1 MDFSVTEDQVTLR
14 DSAFKFAKQELNA
27 GLPERDQ
34 AQEFSHENWKK
45 CAEFGIQGLP
55 MPTCYGGTEHDM
67 LSVVLALEGLGR
79 GCKDNGLI
87 FALGAQIWSV
97 QIPILN
103 FASAALKERFLPRLI
118 SGEMIGGHA
127 VTEPG
132 SGSDVF
138 SLRTAARRDGDS
150 YVLNGQKTFVTSAP
164 LASVF
169 LVLATVDPAKGARGL
184 TAFLVERNTPGL
196 RVSGHFEKMG
206 LRTTQLAEVFLDDCR
221 VPAGNILGREGGGS
235 AVFNCAME
243 WERAFILV
251 PALGTMQRL
260 LDECIK
266 YATIRKQFGVP
277 IGKNQAVAN
286 KIVEMQLRLE
296 TARLLAYRT
305 AWLKSRK
312 RRLTLEPSEVKLH
325 LSESWVQCCLDA
337 MQIHGGS
344 GYIVETGIERELRD
358 SLSSKLYSGTS
369 EIQKVIIAR
378 YLGL

>member
-1 MDFSVTEDQVTLR
+1 MPLATWRALCNIAHQSWKSRFASTPLIGRLGSTQQPNSGGTLNRNSMDFSVTEDQVTLR

-67 LSVVLALEGLGR
+67 LSVVLALEG
-79 GCKDNGLI
+79 
-87 FALGAQIWSV
+87 
-97 QIPILN
+97 
-103 FASAALKERFLPRLI
+103 
-118 SGEMIGGHA
+118 
-127 VTEPG
+127 
-132 SGSDVF
+132 
-138 SLRTAARRDGDS
+138 
-150 YVLNGQKTFVTSAP
+150 QKTFITSAP

-169 LVLATVDPAKGARGL
+169 LVLATVDPAKGAGGL

-221 VPAGNILGREGGGS
+221 IPAGNILGREGGGS